1 MTHVNVRALADA
13 IPTGG
18 MPLWELASRVGVGT
32 HELIYVASLEHLPL
46 GVLIRMAA
54 VLGVPI
60 AKLFGSAS
68 KGDEA
73 VDRTDTALIGA
84 CIGSRREGV
93 SREALARALGWNL
106 VRVEAGLHHLDQ
118 ALTELGLRVG
128 SEDDKVVVVGTPGRL
143 AFETRVALARSGPGD
158 GRVDEDLASA
168 VWPAAFLGD
177 TSMRTRPHAG
187 DADAYRRHL
196 VIYDGRHMYAS
207 EPVAFSLMM
216 RETGR

>member
-13 IPTGG
+13 IRAGG
-18 MPLWELASRVGVGT
+18 MPLWELASRVGVST
-32 HELIYVASLEHLPL
+32 EELIYAESLEHLPL

-60 AKLFGSAS
+60 AKLFGSARN
-68 KGDEA
+68 GDEA
-73 VDRTDTALIGA
+73 ADRSDTALIGA
-84 CIGSRREGV
+84 CIGSRCQGV
-93 SREALARALGWNL
+93 SREALARALGWDL
-106 VRVEAGLHHLDQ
+106 DRVEAGIHHLDQ
-118 ALTELGLRVG
+118 ALTELGLHLG
-128 SEDDKVVVVGTPGRL
+128 SEDDKVLIVGTPGRL
-143 AFETRVALARSGPGD
+143 ASETRVALARSAPGD
-158 GRVDEDLASA
+158 GHVDEDLAGA

-187 DADAYRRHL
+187 DAEAYRRHL

-216 RETGR
+216 SETGR